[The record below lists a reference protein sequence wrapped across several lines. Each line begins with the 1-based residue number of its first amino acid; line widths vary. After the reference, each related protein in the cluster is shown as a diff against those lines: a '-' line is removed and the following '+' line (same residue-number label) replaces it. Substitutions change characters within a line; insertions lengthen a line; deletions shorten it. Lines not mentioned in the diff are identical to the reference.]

1 MDVFLDPA
9 FEPEYRGHP
18 LVLADVGARGGLK
31 ANWAQA
37 TRHLRVIGF
46 EPDPREYE
54 RLSRSAAGND
64 GRTVVLPIALHN
76 HEGRLP
82 LYVAR
87 DRGLTSILQPNRPF
101 VDAFPDSARFDTT
114 EVQELAVDT
123 LDHQLERHGLNDVD
137 FIKVD
142 TQGSELFVLQ
152 GASQVLGQHVVS
164 VEVEVEFASIY
175 GGQPLFADV
184 DRHMREHGFDLFDL
198 RRVYWKRD
206 AGQSLGGP
214 YGQIVWADAL
224 YLKTLPAIS
233 GVIAERAAEARKSKL
248 LRALSVSLLYGY
260 HDHALAI
267 ARGSGDVLSAK
278 ETALIEARITAGGR
292 PASEIPQFPG
302 RRQLAAIFKRLWETC
317 RPPAEGWSI
326 SDSEVGNRR

>member
-9 FEPEYRGHP
+9 FEPEYRAHP

-31 ANWAQA
+31 ANWARA
-37 TRHLRVIGF
+37 TKHLRVIGF

-54 RLSRSAAGND
+54 RLAAESRGND
-64 GRTVVLPIALHN
+64 GGGIVLPIALHN
-76 HEGRLP
+76 HQGRLP

-87 DRGLTSILQPNRPF
+87 DRGLTSVLKPNRSF
-101 VDAFPDSARFDTT
+101 VDAFPDAARFDTT
-114 EVQELAVDT
+114 EIQQLEVDT
-123 LDHQLERHGLNDVD
+123 LDHQLERHGIDDLD

-152 GASQVLGQHVVS
+152 GASRALVRHVVG
-164 VEVEVEFASIY
+164 VEAEVEFASIY

-184 DRHMREHGFDLFDL
+184 DRHLRDHGFELFDL
-198 RRVYWKRD
+198 RRVYWKRE

-224 YLKTLPAIS
+224 YLKTLPALTPM
-233 GVIAERAAEARKSKL
+233 IADGPPDARKSKL
-248 LRALSVSLLYGY
+248 LRAVSVSLLYGY
-260 HDHALAI
+260 HDHAIAL
-267 ARGSGDVLSAK
+267 ARGGRDVLSAS
-278 ETALIEARITAGGR
+278 EIALIDARIASAGHG
-292 PASEIPQFPG
+292 SGLPQFPG
-302 RRQLAAIFKRLWETC
+302 RRHLAAIFKRLWETC

>member
-1 MDVFLDPA
+1 MVL
-9 FEPEYRGHP
+9 RG
-18 LVLADVGARGGLK
+18 
-31 ANWAQA
+31 
-37 TRHLRVIGF
+37 
-46 EPDPREYE
+46 
-54 RLSRSAAGND
+54 
-64 GRTVVLPIALHN
+64 IALHN

-123 LDHQLERHGLNDVD
+123 LDHQLERHGLDDVD

-152 GASQVLGQHVVS
+152 GASQVLGQHVVG

-214 YGQIVWADAL
+214 DGQIVWADAL

-233 GVIAERAAEARKSKL
+233 GVIAERAPEARKKQASPTRCPSL
-248 LRALSVSLLYGY
+248 VVRLSRPRARARTRERRC
-260 HDHALAI
+260 AL
-267 ARGSGDVLSAK
+267 D
-278 ETALIEARITAGGR
+278 EGGR
-292 PASEIPQFPG
+292 AHRGAHHGRGPPRDTGSVVPG

>member
-1 MDVFLDPA
+1 
-9 FEPEYRGHP
+9 
-18 LVLADVGARGGLK
+18 
-31 ANWAQA
+31 
-37 TRHLRVIGF
+37 
-46 EPDPREYE
+46 
-54 RLSRSAAGND
+54 
-64 GRTVVLPIALHN
+64 VLPIALHN

-101 VDAFPDSARFDTT
+101 VDAFPDAARFDTT
-114 EVQELAVDT
+114 EVQELTVDT
-123 LDHQLERHGLNDVD
+123 LDHQLDRHGIDDVD

-152 GASQVLGQHVVS
+152 GASRVLGQHVVG

-206 AGQSLGGP
+206 AGRSLGGP

-224 YLKTLPAIS
+224 YLKTLPALS
-233 GVIAERAAEARKSKL
+233 GVISERAPDARKGKL

-260 HDHALAI
+260 HDHALAL
-267 ARGSGDVLSAK
+267 ARASGEVLSPA
-278 ETALIEARITAGGR
+278 EIALIETRITAAGQPGG
-292 PASEIPQFPG
+292 ALPQFPG

>member
-1 MDVFLDPA
+1 MTPS
-9 FEPEYRGHP
+9 RGRR
-18 LVLADVGARGGLK
+18 GWAR
-31 ANWAQA
+31 AS
-37 TRHLRVIGF
+37 RHLRVIGF

-64 GRTVVLPIALHN
+64 RRTVVLPIALHN

-152 GASQVLGQHVVS
+152 GASQVLGQHVLG

>member
-9 FEPEYRGHP
+9 FEPEYRAHP

-54 RLSRSAAGND
+54 RLSRSND

-114 EVQELAVDT
+114 EVQEPAVDT

-152 GASQVLGQHVVS
+152 GASQVLGQHVVG

-260 HDHALAI
+260 HDHALTI

-278 ETALIEARITAGGR
+278 ETALIEARITAGSR
-292 PASEIPQFPG
+292 PGSTIPQFPG
-302 RRQLAAIFKRLWETC
+302 RRQLAAIFKRLWEAC

-326 SDSEVGNRR
+326 SDSEVGNRL